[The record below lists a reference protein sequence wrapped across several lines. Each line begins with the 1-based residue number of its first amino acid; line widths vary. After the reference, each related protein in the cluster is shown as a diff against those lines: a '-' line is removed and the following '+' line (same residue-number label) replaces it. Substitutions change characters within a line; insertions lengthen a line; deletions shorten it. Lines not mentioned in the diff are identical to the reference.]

1 MHYSASSIP
10 AELFQE
16 ISKATAKVVSAP
28 AFIDLLGA
36 AIAGRL
42 RQFDPYPFAIEVAE
56 IGAHVLVEPR
66 KLRGERVMVLTQLPL
81 QGGTNVHLVLMA
93 RDLNRVG
100 EPKVQGQELEN
111 YGLLMYIDQQPGN
124 LQTRTIFGFDNER
137 EPELIEELRRQLS
150 TLELKQAAFLYMN
163 VLSPQPAA

>member
-1 MHYSASSIP
+1 MDTPASSIP
-10 AELFQE
+10 AELFEE
-16 ISKATAKVVSAP
+16 ISRATTRVVNAP
-28 AFIDLLGA
+28 AFIDMLGA

-42 RQFDPYPFAIEVAE
+42 RQNDPYPFAIGLQELS
-56 IGAHVLVEPR
+56 AHLLVEPR
-66 KLRGERVMVLTQLPL
+66 KLPAGRVLVLTQLPL

-93 RDLNRVG
+93 RDLSRVG
-100 EPKVQGQELEN
+100 EPKVQGRELEN

-137 EPELIEELRRQLS
+137 EPELAEELQRQLS

-163 VLSPQPAA
+163 VLTPQPAT